1 MTAVKIPALS
11 RRKELRVPEGG
22 AGEGSPAAA
31 ASLGA
36 EDASAAA
43 GASFEARDAPAA
55 AGEMVEKGAAED
67 LSVRA
72 RRDLAM
78 RDMARL
84 ARGARNVGGSSD
96 FGLARAEGLRREGAD

>member
-1 MTAVKIPALS
+1 MKIPALS

-36 EDASAAA
+36 EDASAPA
-43 GASFEARDAPAA
+43 GASFEARDAAAAA

-72 RRDLAM
+72 KRDLAM

-84 ARGARNVGGSSD
+84 ARGARNV
-96 FGLARAEGLRREGAD
+96 EGVLGFAPSV